1 MSTLF
6 NFWHYLALFIS
17 LLVFIGGVVLAFQE
31 EGFIYRMQVIFAFI
45 LISIFVAVFSIY
57 AIDVYTKEAK
67 LYRLDSKRILSTEKI
82 MFTGVV
88 KNEGNYEIGEVVLE
102 IKLVNRGDAVGSA
115 KTGEFF
121 KQGSLLDYFSYS
133 NLHRD
138 VKPQQITQESVI
150 AKNLKP
156 GETRDFVIYLDYPPY
171 FSGVSHF
178 PKIYAH

>member
-17 LLVFIGGVVLAFQE
+17 LLIFIGGVVLAFQE
-31 EGFIYRMQVIFAFI
+31 EGFKYRIQVVLAFV

-57 AIDVYTKEAK
+57 AVDMYTKKAK
-67 LYRLDSKRILSTEKI
+67 LYRLDSKRVLSSEKI
-82 MFTGVV
+82 MFTGVI
-88 KNEGNYEIGEVVLE
+88 KNEGNYEIGEVTLE
-102 IKLVNRGDAVGSA
+102 IKLVNRGDVAGSV

-138 VKPQQITQESVI
+138 AKPQHITQESVV

-156 GETRDFVIYLDYPPY
+156 GESTDFTIYLEYPPY
-171 FSGVSHF
+171 FSGASHF
-178 PKIYAH
+178 SKVYAH